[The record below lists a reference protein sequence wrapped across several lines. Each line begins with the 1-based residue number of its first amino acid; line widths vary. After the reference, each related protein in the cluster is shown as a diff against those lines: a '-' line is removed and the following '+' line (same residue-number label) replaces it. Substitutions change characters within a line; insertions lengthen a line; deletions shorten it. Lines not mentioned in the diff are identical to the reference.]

1 MRVSTK
7 SLAVASARRP
17 WRTIGLWLVFIAVAV
32 VAQFL
37 WLGDAFTQELRYTTS
52 PDSQVGRDLL
62 VQRLTGPTLRNEV
75 VIVRSSEYT
84 VDDPAFAQRVE
95 SLSAFIT
102 ELGPPSIE
110 GILTYYN
117 TSNELMVSAD
127 RRSTLIQF
135 QLAGSIDDTVK
146 EIAPVYE
153 HVIGAG
159 GEGGFEHFMLG
170 ESSFTHETAE
180 LAAQEIQRGE
190 SFGVPAALIILLVL
204 FGSVI
209 AVLLPIGLAIIG
221 IVLALGSVAAIG
233 LAEPQVETIL
243 LTLTMI
249 GLAAGIDYS
258 LIVVSRFREELARG
272 RDRTSAIEIVGDT
285 ANRTVFFSGMTVVLA
300 LVGMLLVPL
309 NIFRSVGLGPIVV
322 VIIAV
327 LAALTLL
334 PAVLS
339 LLGPSVN
346 SLRIPMVG
354 RRLQRTPAENES
366 STGGFWGLITRV
378 VMRYPI
384 AGLVLAGGLLVAAAV
399 PALSLDVGFNG
410 FSSLPPELQG
420 RQAYDI
426 LERDFSGGT
435 GAVTPTSIV
444 VDGDLND
451 PAVMAAVARLTT
463 ALEEAPDFVRS
474 TFEAN
479 EARDL
484 RLLTVQSSGDAY
496 TDESVDRITQ
506 LREVYVP
513 AAFEGVDA
521 KVYVTGESASSKDFF
536 SMVESV
542 TPWVFVFV
550 LGMSFILLT
559 VAFRSIVVPF
569 KAIILNLLS
578 VGASYGMIV
587 LMFVHGWGEPLGF
600 QQSDIVEAWLPLF
613 LFCILFGLSM
623 DYHVFLLSR
632 VRERFSSTGDNTEA
646 VAYGLRSTAGL
657 ITGAALIMVAV
668 FCGFSTGQFVATQ
681 QMGFGLAFAIFI
693 DATIVRSV
701 LVPASMKLLGEW
713 NWYYPSFLEWVPRIG
728 VEGGPGLEE
737 TAPVNSTD

>member
-1 MRVSTK
+1 MRISTK

-17 WRTIGLWLVFIAVAV
+17 WRTIGLWVVLIAVAV
-32 VAQFL
+32 AAQFL
-37 WLGDAFTQELRYTTS
+37 WLGDAFTQELQYTTS
-52 PDSQVGRDLL
+52 PDSQVGKDLL
-62 VQRLTGPTLRNEV
+62 VKRLTGPTLRNEV
-75 VIVRSSEYT
+75 VIVRSGELT
-84 VDDPAFAQRVE
+84 ADDPAFAQRVE
-95 SLSAFIT
+95 SLAASIT

-110 GILTYYN
+110 GVLTYYN
-117 TSNELMVSAD
+117 TGNELLVSPD

-135 QLAGSIDDTVK
+135 QLPGSIDDTAR

-153 HVIGAG
+153 HIIGTS
-159 GEGGFEHFMLG
+159 GEDGFEHFMLG

-180 LAAQEIQRGE
+180 LAAEEIQRGE

-204 FGSVI
+204 FGSVT
-209 AVLLPIGLAIIG
+209 AALLPIGLAIIG

-233 LAEPQVETIL
+233 VAEPQVETIL

-249 GLAAGIDYS
+249 GLAVGIDYS

-272 RDRTSAIEIVGDT
+272 KDRISAIEIVGDT

-339 LLGPSVN
+339 LLGPRVN
-346 SLRIPMVG
+346 SLRIPILG
-354 RRLQRTPAENES
+354 RRLQRTQAETES
-366 STGGFWGLITRV
+366 STGGFWGFITRV

-384 AGLVLAGGLLVAAAV
+384 ASLVLAGGLLVAAAV

-444 VDGDLND
+444 IDGDLND
-451 PAVMAAVARLTT
+451 PAVMGAVERLTT
-463 ALEEAPDFVRS
+463 ALEEAPDFVGP
-474 TFEAN
+474 TFETN

-484 RLLTVQSSGDAY
+484 GLLTVQSSGDAY

-506 LREVYVP
+506 LREVHVP

-559 VAFRSIVVPF
+559 VAFRSIIVPL

-578 VGASYGMIV
+578 VAR
-587 LMFVHGWGEPLGF
+587 H
-600 QQSDIVEAWLPLF
+600 
-613 LFCILFGLSM
+613 
-623 DYHVFLLSR
+623 
-632 VRERFSSTGDNTEA
+632 TG
-646 VAYGLRSTAGL
+646 
-657 ITGAALIMVAV
+657 
-668 FCGFSTGQFVATQ
+668 
-681 QMGFGLAFAIFI
+681 
-693 DATIVRSV
+693 
-701 LVPASMKLLGEW
+701 
-713 NWYYPSFLEWVPRIG
+713 
-728 VEGGPGLEE
+728 
-737 TAPVNSTD
+737 